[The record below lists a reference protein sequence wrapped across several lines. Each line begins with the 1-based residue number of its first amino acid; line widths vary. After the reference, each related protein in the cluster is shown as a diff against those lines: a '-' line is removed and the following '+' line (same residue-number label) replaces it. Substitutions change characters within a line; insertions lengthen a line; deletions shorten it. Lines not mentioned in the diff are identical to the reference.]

1 MTSMADEE
9 HSTFGMIPSFVQEYI
24 GQLRATTERLQDLGR
39 VGGGAASGLGMPTLP
54 TLPGA
59 FSAAQMAA
67 ITDSIATQRRSIEA
81 LQAQLSAYDEQL
93 ALLEQALGPL
103 AEWSKTW
110 ADFEKQ
116 VLNWGQKPASGRLAD
131 AGPVT

>member
-1 MTSMADEE
+1 MPEE
-9 HSTFGMIPSFVQEYI
+9 EKSPFGMIPSFVQEYI

-67 ITDSIATQRRSIEA
+67 ITDSLAAQRRSITA
-81 LQAQLSAYDEQL
+81 LITQLSAFDDQL
-93 ALLEQALGPL
+93 AALEEMLGPL

-110 ADFEKQ
+110 ADFEQ
-116 VLNWGQKPASGRLAD
+116 RMLNMGLKPE
-131 AGPVT
+131 AGK

>member
-9 HSTFGMIPSFVQEYI
+9 QGTFGMIPSFVQEYI

-39 VGGGAASGLGMPTLP
+39 FGGGSPSAAGAPGLPP
-54 TLPGA
+54 LPGA
-59 FSAAQMAA
+59 FSAAQMKT

-81 LQAQLSAYDEQL
+81 LKIQLTAYDEQL
-93 ALLEQALGPL
+93 AVLEQALGPF

-110 ADFEKQ
+110 ADFEQ
-116 VLNWGQKPASGRLAD
+116 QLLNMGRKPGSGK
-131 AGPVT
+131 